1 VSLIVAIQ
9 SAQPIKMH
17 PNPSIASPGPALSSV
32 ITVVVM
38 VSSPQMPVGPHLMP
52 ARPIP
57 SLQDAQAVQVSVNAT
72 PLAPE
77 PPRSLVVVV
86 APVQMPIGAHSAPMT
101 LVVSVQGAETV
112 LVHSNSSE
120 PSPDPLVPTM
130 KVMVV
135 VVTTVEMP
143 VTANVVPTSPIPTA
157 EDTQAVPVPSDFFVM
172 VGPEP
177 S

>member
-17 PNPSIASPGPALSSV
+17 PNPSIASPGPELSSV

-112 LVHSNSSE
+112 CALQFFGTFPRPTCADHEGDGCSSYDGRDASNCERCANE
-120 PSPDPLVPTM
+120 PHPNGGRHAGGTG
-130 KVMVV
+130 
-135 VVTTVEMP
+135 
-143 VTANVVPTSPIPTA
+143 
-157 EDTQAVPVPSDFFVM
+157 AVRLFL
-172 VGPEP
+172 
-177 S
+177 